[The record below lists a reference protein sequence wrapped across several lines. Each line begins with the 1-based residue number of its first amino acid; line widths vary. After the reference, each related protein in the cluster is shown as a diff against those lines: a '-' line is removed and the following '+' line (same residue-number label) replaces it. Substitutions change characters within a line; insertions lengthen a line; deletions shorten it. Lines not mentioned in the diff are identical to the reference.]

1 MDSFFLLFFSNHTVI
16 TFNLF
21 QAAISALQYQPV
33 VNAVIDGDDIIYRD
47 YIDISIAVG
56 TPKVCQYSCY
66 SYEDLYLLKSIGIG
80 YIRFCCSGHCEIW
93 KTLLQET
100 LS

>member
-1 MDSFFLLFFSNHTVI
+1 MCCLCIYVYSSH
-16 TFNLF
+16 LF

-56 TPKVCQYSCY
+56 TPKVCPLPFLIKKKKTFEGFDSF
-66 SYEDLYLLKSIGIG
+66 LLLHSA
-80 YIRFCCSGHCEIW
+80 S
-93 KTLLQET
+93 
-100 LS
+100 